1 MKTKYVLNVIAALLI
16 ISILSCK
23 KDSGPGAIPKVVST
37 DPKNS
42 VTGVARNKEIAF
54 TFDQAMDPL
63 TINDSTFI
71 LMQGSTVIPGTVTY
85 SGTTATFTPT
95 SILSP
100 GTAYTATITTGAK
113 SKAGN

>member
-100 GTAYTATITTGAK
+100 GTA
-113 SKAGN
+113 